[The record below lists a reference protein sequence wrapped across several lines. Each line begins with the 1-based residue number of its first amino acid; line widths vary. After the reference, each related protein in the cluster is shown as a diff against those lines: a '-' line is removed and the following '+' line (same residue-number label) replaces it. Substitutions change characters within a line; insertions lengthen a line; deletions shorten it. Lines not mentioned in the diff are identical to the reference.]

1 MQLEIVDGDLL
12 AQEVDVI
19 VNAWNRNIIPWWLL
33 IPQGVSGAI
42 KKRGGT
48 APFRELAR
56 FGALPLGS
64 AALTVAG
71 RLPYRGIIHVC
82 GINMI
87 WRASELSIRRS
98 VASALEIAREHRFS
112 SIAFPV
118 LGSGSGG
125 FDRESALAVMISELE
140 SSEYAGSVVI
150 VRYPD
155 QPTARSAAATG
166 AG

>member
-56 FGALPLGS
+56 LGALPLGS

-82 GINMI
+82 GINLI

-98 VASALEIAREHRFS
+98 VVSALEIAREHRFS

-125 FDRESALAVMISELE
+125 FDRESALAVMISEFE

-150 VRYPD
+150 VRYPG
-155 QPTARSAAATG
+155 AKFAAASG
-166 AG
+166 RSGGG

>member
-82 GINMI
+82 GINLI

-98 VASALEIAREHRFS
+98 VVSALEIAREHRFS

-125 FDRESALAVMISELE
+125 FDRESALAVMISEFE

-150 VRYPD
+150 VRYPG
-155 QPTARSAAATG
+155 AKFAAASG
-166 AG
+166 RSGGS

>member
-125 FDRESALAVMISELE
+125 FDRESALAVMISEFE

-150 VRYPD
+150 VRYPG
-155 QPTARSAAATG
+155 AKFSAASG
-166 AG
+166 RSGGG

>member
-48 APFRELAR
+48 TPFRELAR

-125 FDRESALAVMISELE
+125 FDRESALAVMISEFE

-150 VRYPD
+150 VRYPG
-155 QPTARSAAATG
+155 AKFAAASG
-166 AG
+166 RSGGG

>member
-82 GINMI
+82 GINLI

-98 VASALEIAREHRFS
+98 VVSALEIARQHRFS

-125 FDRESALAVMISELE
+125 FDRESALAVMISEFE

-150 VRYPD
+150 VRYPG
-155 QPTARSAAATG
+155 AKFAAASG
-166 AG
+166 RSGGG

>member
-98 VASALEIAREHRFS
+98 EWELAWRISASSAPQDSVHPCSHYR
-112 SIAFPV
+112 
-118 LGSGSGG
+118 SGRGRGG
-125 FDRESALAVMISELE
+125 TRNVPELDRCESH
-140 SSEYAGSVVI
+140 
-150 VRYPD
+150 
-155 QPTARSAAATG
+155 AASRW
-166 AG
+166 

>member
-82 GINMI
+82 GINLI

-98 VASALEIAREHRFS
+98 VVSALEIAREHRFS

-125 FDRESALAVMISELE
+125 FDRESALAVMISEFE

-150 VRYPD
+150 VRYPG
-155 QPTARSAAATG
+155 AKFAAASG
-166 AG
+166 RSGGG

>member
-33 IPQGVSGAI
+33 LPQGVSGAI

-48 APFRELAR
+48 APCRERAR

-125 FDRESALAVMISELE
+125 FDGESALAVMISEFE
-140 SSEYAGSVVI
+140 SSEYEGSVVI
-150 VRYPD
+150 VRYPG
-155 QPTARSAAATG
+155 AKFAAASG
-166 AG
+166 RSGGG